1 MKSATSPE
9 GVVSNFTY
17 DTYGNNTKVTVGSG
31 TRKIT
36 ATATYTS
43 NGDQLSTVTDALGQ
57 TTSYGYDTQTGVLNW
72 TQAPGETTAT
82 RTNYTHDSRY
92 RTTEVS
98 KGNSSVSYTYSS
110 DLLSAISSA
119 SGTDYSFAYGVF
131 DLVSSVNI
139 GSRTLI
145 SHTYSNDANRWLTR
159 SDYGNGDYIS
169 YSYDDLGRTSGI
181 GYENKVN
188 AIGYTYDNNGN
199 LGLMTDNISGR
210 RTKYLYDFQDRLMR
224 YEETGSGHSN
234 IVQWG
239 YDDKN
244 NLSSQTQIL
253 NGTTYTTNYS
263 YDNDNRL
270 TQATTGSKSANY
282 TYDAYSRM
290 TGITAK
296 NGSSTVVSTSITYTN
311 PSTTSTSTQVK
322 TWVTGGK
329 TYTYTYDSRGNITAI
344 SDGSNTTTYVYDS
357 LDQLSR
363 ENNQAAGKTWVYT
376 YDNGGNIL
384 SKKEYAYTT
393 GTLGAVQD
401 TISYGYGDSAWKDL
415 LTSYDGQALTTD
427 AIGNLTNDGSWDY
440 YWEHGRQLD
449 YMSRTTDTT
458 DSNEFIYFEY
468 DANGHR
474 IEKNYEENIYY
485 YTGSGTVSV
494 IRYPVKTTYSYSGD
508 MLTHAAIHDS
518 SSRDSGN
525 YTEMHFTYDVNGPMS
540 INYNGAE
547 YFYLKNAQG
556 DVTGIV
562 NIAGTQVVAYTY
574 DAWGKLLSTT
584 GGMANTLGKHNP
596 IRYHGYIYDTESG
609 LYYLGSRYYNPEM
622 GRFINADGYA
632 STGQGILGDNTFAYC
647 QNNPIKYGDTEGT
660 FINTLIGGVVG
671 GISVLAS
678 NIFNGKETSA
688 ADVLVGVATGALA
701 GLGVDLAI
709 ATAGVGT
716 AVLWAAT
723 FGGGASALQYI
734 YDTKTVGEEINFG
747 DLLINAAIGAASNL
761 LSFAVSIP
769 EVRNTTNG
777 NIVKRVMDNSKS
789 AVQAGALKQPAHN
802 KSGRPAAPVRKTN
815 FTKKV
820 RLNIAASTAASM
832 AIAASNMAWQ
842 KWNIKCMK

>member
-1 MKSATSPE
+1 MARLICAIP
-9 GVVSNFTY
+9 
-17 DTYGNNTKVTVGSG
+17 
-31 TRKIT
+31 
-36 ATATYTS
+36 AYT
-43 NGDQLSTVTDALGQ
+43 T
-57 TTSYGYDTQTGVLNW
+57 
-72 TQAPGETTAT
+72 
-82 RTNYTHDSRY
+82 
-92 RTTEVS
+92 
-98 KGNSSVSYTYSS
+98 
-110 DLLSAISSA
+110 
-119 SGTDYSFAYGVF
+119 
-131 DLVSSVNI
+131 
-139 GSRTLI
+139 
-145 SHTYSNDANRWLTR
+145 
-159 SDYGNGDYIS
+159 S
-169 YSYDDLGRTSGI
+169 YSYDG
-181 GYENKVN
+181 
-188 AIGYTYDNNGN
+188 
-199 LGLMTDNISGR
+199 
-210 RTKYLYDFQDRLMR
+210 
-224 YEETGSGHSN
+224 
-234 IVQWG
+234 
-239 YDDKN
+239 
-244 NLSSQTQIL
+244 QT
-253 NGTTYTTNYS
+253 
-263 YDNDNRL
+263 
-270 TQATTGSKSANY
+270 
-282 TYDAYSRM
+282 
-290 TGITAK
+290 
-296 NGSSTVVSTSITYTN
+296 
-311 PSTTSTSTQVK
+311 
-322 TWVTGGK
+322 
-329 TYTYTYDSRGNITAI
+329 
-344 SDGSNTTTYVYDS
+344 
-357 LDQLSR
+357 
-363 ENNQAAGKTWVYT
+363 
-376 YDNGGNIL
+376 
-384 SKKEYAYTT
+384 
-393 GTLGAVQD
+393 
-401 TISYGYGDSAWKDL
+401 
-415 LTSYDGQALTTD
+415 LTTD
-427 AIGNLTNDGSWDY
+427 AIGNLTNDGTWSYTWQ
-440 YWEHGRQLD
+440 HGRQLAQ
-449 YMSRTTDTT
+449 MSKANGSGTENVNYT
-458 DSNEFIYFEY
+458 Y
-468 DANGHR
+468 DAAGHR
-474 IEKNYEENIYY
+474 IAKEHEMVVEVDGEVYRNGSTAK
-485 YTGSGTVSV
+485 YTYLGDTLTDMQWVEVDGSVS
-494 IRYPVKTTYSYSGD
+494 SF
-508 MLTHAAIHDS
+508 
-518 SSRDSGN
+518 
-525 YTEMHFTYDVNGPMS
+525 HFTYDATGPMS
-540 INYNGAE
+540 MTFCGAE

-556 DVTGIV
+556 DVTGLV
-562 NIAGTQVVAYTY
+562 GDSSGTQVVAYTY

-609 LYYLGSRYYNPEM
+609 LYYLGSRYYNPET

>member
-1 MKSATSPE
+1 M
-9 GVVSNFTY
+9 
-17 DTYGNNTKVTVGSG
+17 
-31 TRKIT
+31 
-36 ATATYTS
+36 
-43 NGDQLSTVTDALGQ
+43 
-57 TTSYGYDTQTGVLNW
+57 
-72 TQAPGETTAT
+72 
-82 RTNYTHDSRY
+82 
-92 RTTEVS
+92 
-98 KGNSSVSYTYSS
+98 
-110 DLLSAISSA
+110 
-119 SGTDYSFAYGVF
+119 
-131 DLVSSVNI
+131 
-139 GSRTLI
+139 
-145 SHTYSNDANRWLTR
+145 
-159 SDYGNGDYIS
+159 
-169 YSYDDLGRTSGI
+169 
-181 GYENKVN
+181 
-188 AIGYTYDNNGN
+188 
-199 LGLMTDNISGR
+199 
-210 RTKYLYDFQDRLMR
+210 
-224 YEETGSGHSN
+224 
-234 IVQWG
+234 
-239 YDDKN
+239 
-244 NLSSQTQIL
+244 
-253 NGTTYTTNYS
+253 
-263 YDNDNRL
+263 
-270 TQATTGSKSANY
+270 
-282 TYDAYSRM
+282 
-290 TGITAK
+290 
-296 NGSSTVVSTSITYTN
+296 
-311 PSTTSTSTQVK
+311 
-322 TWVTGGK
+322 
-329 TYTYTYDSRGNITAI
+329 
-344 SDGSNTTTYVYDS
+344 
-357 LDQLSR
+357 
-363 ENNQAAGKTWVYT
+363 
-376 YDNGGNIL
+376 
-384 SKKEYAYTT
+384 
-393 GTLGAVQD
+393 QD

-415 LTSYDGQALTTD
+415 LTSYDGQTLTTD

-609 LYYLGSRYYNPEM
+609 LYYLGSRYYNPET